1 MKLRHRLMLAG
12 MAGIMLTGPAMAQ
25 QIGPSTTTEPYV
37 LPTHAGVSTISIL
50 TTGDSVGGY
59 RMVGIPD
66 GMGIWGRD
74 HRTFNL
80 VNTHELG
87 KDAGVVRAH
96 GSTGSF
102 VAKWR
107 IDRHTLEVLSGRD
120 HMTSPND
127 LLTWNGVS
135 YVPGTSAIDRLCSAD
150 LAALDAYD
158 VSGLSGTLSRILL
171 SGEET
176 APPLAGDHGRVFAH
190 VVDGPD
196 KNKSFELPRLGKMS
210 FENAVS
216 SPFRQNKTIVML
228 NDDANRET
236 NVTVANVCRTAGQ
249 SGCEKPPSE
258 LFMYVGHKQSFGN
271 QVARAG
277 LTNGM
282 LYGVRVLG
290 TSGVVTGENPDFVF
304 SSSTPAVT
312 SARFELVSFGDVSNK
327 TGVQIDKADI

>member
-80 VNTHELG
+80 INTHELG

-150 LAALDAYD
+150 LAAQDAYD

-171 SGEET
+171 NRAT
-176 APPLAGDHGRVFAH
+176 LGRRPWSRLRACCRRP
-190 VVDGPD
+190 GQEQ
-196 KNKSFELPRLGKMS
+196 EL
-210 FENAVS
+210 
-216 SPFRQNKTIVML
+216 
-228 NDDANRET
+228 
-236 NVTVANVCRTAGQ
+236 RTAAPRQ
-249 SGCEKPPSE
+249 DI
-258 LFMYVGHKQSFGN
+258 
-271 QVARAG
+271 
-277 LTNGM
+277 
-282 LYGVRVLG
+282 VRKRVSL
-290 TSGVVTGENPDFVF
+290 
-304 SSSTPAVT
+304 PAEQDDRD
-312 SARFELVSFGDVSNK
+312 AER
-327 TGVQIDKADI
+327 

>member
-80 VNTHELG
+80 INTHELG

-196 KNKSFELPRLGKMS
+196 KNKSFELPRLGKIS
-210 FENAVS
+210 FENAC
-216 SPFRQNKTIVML
+216 PFRQNKTIVML

-249 SGCEKPPSE
+249 SGCENRRVSCSCM
-258 LFMYVGHKQSFGN
+258 LATS
-271 QVARAG
+271 RAMAIRSRRLVSPTACCMVCVCSG
-277 LTNGM
+277 RAALSPAKI
-282 LYGVRVLG
+282 R
-290 TSGVVTGENPDFVF
+290 TSC
-304 SSSTPAVT
+304 
-312 SARFELVSFGDVSNK
+312 SARRRRR
-327 TGVQIDKADI
+327 